1 MRYIAAFLNTEGGK
15 LYIGIDDNSY
25 AYGAKFKQS
34 EYDKLL
40 LKIDNEG
47 KFYMTPPLMPQKY
60 SIKLIPVYH
69 DRKGEERW
77 VIEIMVFPP
86 KEQNKKLF
94 LYNRECYMRM
104 NASTHKLNASDI
116 IELMSLNSE
125 NNASGQ
131 GRQDDLIRENE
142 EIKPEKLVNEG
153 SKVAENLNK

>member
-1 MRYIAAFLNTEGGK
+1 
-15 LYIGIDDNSY
+15 
-25 AYGAKFKQS
+25 
-34 EYDKLL
+34 
-40 LKIDNEG
+40 
-47 KFYMTPPLMPQKY
+47 MTPPLMPQKY
-60 SIKLIPVYH
+60 NIKLIPVYH

-125 NNASGQ
+125 NQSSVQVRQEDLMGQ
-131 GRQDDLIRENE
+131 YE
-142 EIKPEKLVNEG
+142 ETRPSKFVNG
-153 SKVAENLNK
+153 NNSI